1 MGELGALFNPGMRH
15 ELEERRSKAMRREE
29 EGNARD
35 GDPRIDLEAGVVVI
49 NSPGASRTV
58 SSQSAASDADGD
70 VGTEDN
76 NDIDV
81 DQSADHGELEPATDD
96 GQAPAVSD
104 APKANVAARNGQAP
118 SPSSSGTSS
127 RATGERIKPKSD
139 GDKSAGPGRTA
150 RARPMTKNR
159 RAAG

>member
-70 VGTEDN
+70 VGTEDGN
-76 NDIDV
+76 DV
-81 DQSADHGELEPATDD
+81 DQSADHGDLEPATGD
-96 GQAPAVSD
+96 GQVPAVSG
-104 APKANVAARNGQAP
+104 APKSNVAIRTGQAP

-127 RATGERIKPKSD
+127 RASGERSKPQSD
-139 GDKSAGPGRTA
+139 GDKSAGPGRTV